1 MRIVVYVVIAV
12 AVIVGLYLLHRL
24 AVQLETR
31 KLRNELEAER
41 AKTKAVRQEL
51 AVALS
56 SEPEKMQLLRK
67 ELVAYD
73 GLVDAI
79 QDELV
84 APATLQLSDHKERI
98 SNLIV
103 LHRPQRT
110 F

>member
-1 MRIVVYVVIAV
+1 MRIVVYIVITIV
-12 AVIVGLYLLHRL
+12 VIVGLYLLHRL

-31 KLRNELEAER
+31 KLRNELEVEQR
-41 AKTKAVRQEL
+41 KVKALRQE
-51 AVALS
+51 VAQAHS
-56 SEPEKMQLLRK
+56 TEPEKMQLLRK
-67 ELVAYD
+67 ELMAYD